1 MPQENNPIPKTVN
14 KAEPSSPWLSRKDA
28 AKYACVSV
36 DTIDD
41 WIKKGWI
48 KRSKLHPA
56 RNGRVIIDR
65 KSIDMFYR
73 QCQVG
78 IIA

>member
-1 MPQENNPIPKTVN
+1 MSQENNPIPKTVN

-41 WIKKGWI
+41 WTRKG
-48 KRSKLHPA
+48 
-56 RNGRVIIDR
+56 
-65 KSIDMFYR
+65 
-73 QCQVG
+73 
-78 IIA
+78 

>member
-1 MPQENNPIPKTVN
+1 MSQENNPIPKTVN
-14 KAEPSSPWLSRKDA
+14 KAEPLSPWLSRKDA
-28 AKYACVSV
+28 AKYACVPV

-41 WIKKGWI
+41 WTRKGWI
-48 KRSKLHPA
+48 KRSELHPA

-65 KSIDMFYR
+65 KSIDKFYR

-78 IIA
+78 IVA